1 MDTVLRKTLSSIDIS
16 PLTTQI
22 SLGIARTTREPVP
35 PPPPRPPQLHRRS
48 STPRHHARHEAQSAD
63 LFRSNLSPLQLLF
76 VTMRE
81 YWRKSGHGAGH
92 NSQVGPLPNIFGSL
106 GEFECVVLELVGLSQ
121 PHAHH
126 DRCRYDALL
135 VRPLGNT
142 NWESKPLPLAR
153 CPPPTPQAELHVPWE
168 LDLETQHASYR
179 TVRTRSST
187 TLMCSHTPTRA
198 LVRRSSYCTCTVL
211 VLRGSSVPVP
221 VPYYR

>member
-1 MDTVLRKTLSSIDIS
+1 MMVPPSSSHGRRGSSIDIS

-92 NSQVGPLPNIFGSL
+92 SSQVRPLPNICGSFA
-106 GEFECVVLELVGLSQ
+106 GFECMVLEIVGLSL

-126 DRCRYDALL
+126 ERCHHAFSSEPSGLL
-135 VRPLGNT
+135 
-142 NWESKPLPLAR
+142 
-153 CPPPTPQAELHVPWE
+153 
-168 LDLETQHASYR
+168 
-179 TVRTRSST
+179 
-187 TLMCSHTPTRA
+187 
-198 LVRRSSYCTCTVL
+198 RRLCEYG
-211 VLRGSSVPVP
+211 R
-221 VPYYR
+221 